1 MTIEELTDK
10 KEKLLEQVSSN
21 ADWSSLHAISAL
33 SPELE
38 YDPQYEQGENGIED
52 DGDDRRVSVSIVGSQ
67 NKLVNSS
74 RKMTASHLVEGSE
87 QSDAEIYEWAFNRDD
102 WLAGAK
108 LLMEIDWLEEIKS
121 RL

>member
-1 MTIEELTDK
+1 MTIIELTNK
-10 KEKLLEQVSSN
+10 KEKLLEQLVGN

-33 SPELE
+33 SAELE

-52 DGDDRRVSVSIVGSQ
+52 DGDDRRVSVSIVGTQ
-67 NKLVNSS
+67 NKIINGN
-74 RKMTASHLVEGSE
+74 RKMTASHLVEGNE
-87 QSDAEIYEWAFNRDD
+87 QSDAEIYEWAFNKDD
-102 WLAGAK
+102 WLTGAK

>member
-1 MTIEELTDK
+1 MTIEELINK

-52 DGDDRRVSVSIVGSQ
+52 DGDDRRVSVSIKGSQ
-67 NKLVNSS
+67 NKLVGSD
-74 RKMTASHLVEGSE
+74 RKMEASHIVEESG
-87 QSDAEIYEWAFNRDD
+87 QSDAEIYEWAFDKDN

>member
-52 DGDDRRVSVSIVGSQ
+52 NGDDRRVSVSIVGSQ

>member
-1 MTIEELTDK
+1 MNIIELTNK
-10 KEKLLEQVSSN
+10 KEKLLEQLVGN
-21 ADWSSLHAISAL
+21 ADWSSLHTISAL
-33 SPELE
+33 SAELE

-52 DGDDRRVSVSIVGSQ
+52 DGDDRRVSVSIKGSQ
-67 NKLVNSS
+67 NKLASS
-74 RKMTASHLVEGSE
+74 DHEMTASHLIEESE

>member
-1 MTIEELTDK
+1 MTIVELTNKKEELLT
-10 KEKLLEQVSSN
+10 QITSN

-33 SPELE
+33 SAGLE

-52 DGDDRRVSVSIVGSQ
+52 EGDDRRVSVSIAGSQ

-74 RKMTASHLVEGSE
+74 RKMTASHIVEGSE
-87 QSDAEIYEWAFNRDD
+87 QSDAEIYEWAFSKDD

-108 LLMEIDWLEEIKS
+108 LLMEIDWLEGIKS
-121 RL
+121 KL